1 MSHCEPTQ
9 FTQCSTAN
17 LIAILNSVLDNN
29 AEKRL
34 ILMAP
39 KQQFQTVFQQENMF
53 DGEWV
58 ISSRVW
64 IFVSVQTINIALSQN
79 KK

>member
-1 MSHCEPTQ
+1 
-9 FTQCSTAN
+9 
-17 LIAILNSVLDNN
+17 
-29 AEKRL
+29 
-34 ILMAP
+34 MAP
-39 KQQFQTVFQQENMF
+39 KQQFQTVFQQENIF